1 MAKRKSKVKSE
12 LNVVPYIDVMLVL
25 LIIFMVTAPMLNQG
39 VKVDLPNSKSK
50 TIEIDDSSEVII
62 WTVDKSGKYY
72 LSNTEL
78 EFEKPLTIK
87 EALAYTKNAKE
98 KNNNIKVFLRGDKDA
113 RYDSIV
119 VALASLKNLGINNV
133 NLMTKEID

>member
-1 MAKRKSKVKSE
+1 
-12 LNVVPYIDVMLVL
+12 
-25 LIIFMVTAPMLNQG
+25 MVTAPMLNQG